1 MDTSDISEGLW
12 ATARL
17 RRPSAR
23 RGELGSVVIVEIRF
37 QEPERD
43 ATGTWQRGG
52 ELRETALAT
61 ICCDLDQA
69 SGLGE
74 CV

>member
-1 MDTSDISEGLW
+1 MDAGDVSEGLW

-23 RGELGSVVIVEIRF
+23 HGELGSMVIVEIRF

-43 ATGTWQRGG
+43 ATGTWRHGDG
-52 ELRETALAT
+52 LRESTLASFHCK
-61 ICCDLDQA
+61 IK
-69 SGLGE
+69 
-74 CV
+74 